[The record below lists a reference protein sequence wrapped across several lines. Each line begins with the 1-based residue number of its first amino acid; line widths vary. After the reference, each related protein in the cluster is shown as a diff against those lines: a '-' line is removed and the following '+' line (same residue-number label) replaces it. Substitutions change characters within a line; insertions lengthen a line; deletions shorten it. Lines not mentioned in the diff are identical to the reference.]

1 MTHDLG
7 GTRVS
12 IDEPEGV
19 LRRAAHLARE
29 RNVEILVAD
38 ARAVFGRDHLE
49 SAALHAERAKEHGT
63 MSTRSLAMETLL
75 YLSGHRQVSDAI
87 VVAGIRRGTE
97 ALAIV
102 VFGNLRAAEAI
113 AAMGWTPE
121 ANVLDALPKD
131 PSVLGL
137 TEAERSTV
145 PKARWPDLALERVAL
160 LDVEK

>member
-1 MTHDLG
+1 
-7 GTRVS
+7 
-12 IDEPEGV
+12 
-19 LRRAAHLARE
+19 
-29 RNVEILVAD
+29 
-38 ARAVFGRDHLE
+38 
-49 SAALHAERAKEHGT
+49 

-87 VVAGIRRGTE
+87 AVAGIRRGTE

-102 VFGNLRAAEAI
+102 VFGNVRAGEAI

-121 ANVLDALPKD
+121 VNVLDALPKD

-145 PKARWPDLALERVAL
+145 PKERWPDLALERVAL